1 MKRLILQLWRTS
13 ADQPN
18 LAVTPLLMATT
29 AAAMNIDV
37 EIHVIGSSVDLF
49 IKDNPR
55 NQQIITPSNR
65 PVSAFIEDAM
75 RTGVKVKVCSTA
87 LRDRQLELG
96 DLVEGVYGVH
106 LVSYCDA
113 LFPFG
118 EQTFHQKR
126 KNPQSYYGNYFY
138 LMENPLL
145 ESNAKK

>member
-1 MKRLILQLWRTS
+1 MKRLILQLWRA

-96 DLVEGVYGVH
+96 DLVEGVTEVIGMVTMID
-106 LVSYCDA
+106 LATD
-113 LFPFG
+113 
-118 EQTFHQKR
+118 
-126 KNPQSYYGNYFY
+126 
-138 LMENPLL
+138 
-145 ESNAKK
+145 SNTTVLTY

>member
-1 MKRLILQLWRTS
+1 LKRLILQLWRTS

-49 IKDNPR
+49 IKDNPK
-55 NQQIITPSNR
+55 NQQIIAPTNR
-65 PVSAFIEDAM
+65 PLSAFIEDAM

-96 DLVEGVYGVH
+96 DLVEGVTEVIGMVTMID
-106 LVSYCDA
+106 LAID
-113 LFPFG
+113 
-118 EQTFHQKR
+118 
-126 KNPQSYYGNYFY
+126 
-138 LMENPLL
+138 
-145 ESNAKK
+145 SNTTVLTY